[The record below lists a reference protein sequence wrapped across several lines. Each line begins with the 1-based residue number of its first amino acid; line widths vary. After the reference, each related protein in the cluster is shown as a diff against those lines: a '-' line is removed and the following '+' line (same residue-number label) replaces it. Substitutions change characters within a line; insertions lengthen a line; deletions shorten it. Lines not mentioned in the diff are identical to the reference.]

1 MCEYCDYTIRR
12 IQHIIN
18 VHYQQ
23 THLYDNLKYEDGP
36 KIPFTS
42 VGVNCLF
49 VNLPKVLISFCYSDD
64 GEWKV
69 NVENQYG
76 SASSECILT
85 LRVPKN
91 YRKPKFVENL
101 KPFLTKEGLVSF
113 ECKVVGFPT
122 PLLRY
127 KITQ

>member
-1 MCEYCDYTIRR
+1 M
-12 IQHIIN
+12 
-18 VHYQQ
+18 V
-23 THLYDNLKYEDGP
+23 K
-36 KIPFTS
+36 KIPFS
-42 VGVNCLF
+42 YVCVNCLYVPF
-49 VNLPKVLISFCYSDD
+49 YYSDD

-122 PLLRY
+122 PLLR
-127 KITQ
+127 